1 MLCIKMTFFNKQI
14 ETLYH
19 VGVSTYK
26 TVKISMYK
34 IEKMWE
40 LFKIS
45 CVIMWH
51 GSAKLI
57 DQNQALS
64 NL

>member
-1 MLCIKMTFFNKQI
+1 MTFFNKEI

-19 VGVSTYK
+19 VGISTYK
-26 TVKISMYK
+26 TVKISMHK
-34 IEKMWE
+34 IVKMWE

-51 GSAKLI
+51 GSAKETDRI
-57 DQNQALS
+57 EAS
-64 NL
+64 FK